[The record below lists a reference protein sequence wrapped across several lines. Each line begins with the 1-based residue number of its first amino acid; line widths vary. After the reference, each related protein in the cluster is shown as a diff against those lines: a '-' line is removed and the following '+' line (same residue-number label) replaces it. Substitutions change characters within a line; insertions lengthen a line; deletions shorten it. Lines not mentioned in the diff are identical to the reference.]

1 LRLVAFFVAI
11 LFYQT
16 FLCIVKWNILIP
28 KASLNVLLAKHIRN
42 NINNVLSLDFNGIPI
57 KIHNVGTFWV
67 NNIAVFVCHI
77 SIIALDIEFC
87 MPYNGV
93 RNITEGVPVGRI
105 ADLDGQG
112 VTDLTSYLIGIMNER
127 DRFLAILD
135 AEQKRSNLG
144 FVQYDVLRK
153 LIESSDGKSS
163 AV

>member
-1 LRLVAFFVAI
+1 
-11 LFYQT
+11 
-16 FLCIVKWNILIP
+16 
-28 KASLNVLLAKHIRN
+28 
-42 NINNVLSLDFNGIPI
+42 
-57 KIHNVGTFWV
+57 
-67 NNIAVFVCHI
+67 
-77 SIIALDIEFC
+77 